1 MKVTVKRKNNYST
14 TYRHPVED
22 NRWYKNS
29 KKSVGMRNNG
39 RAAIRAVVVPR
50 VTRRGA

>member
-1 MKVTVKRKNNYST
+1 MKVTVKRKKHKSA
-14 TYRHPVED
+14 TYRHPAED
-22 NRWYKNS
+22 NRWRNIS
-29 KKSVGMRNNG
+29 EKSVGGKNNG